1 LNVSSFGLN
10 TKYYCAFIPSPYSR
24 VMNQEAAYIS
34 TREAAELLGISLR
47 TAQLWVENGALL
59 AWKTSGGH
67 RRILLHSVQKILDE
81 RERSAVDVVRA
92 PDARLKVAIV
102 EDDPDV
108 VTLLQMMLSGLNFP
122 CDVQTRSDGFKGL
135 ILLGTFRPDVL
146 IADLNM
152 PDMDGFRMLRS
163 IQGSEFAPRQIIVTT
178 ALSASEITER
188 GGVPLEA
195 LVLQKPYPLSLL
207 ENALRQAYAVS
218 RPL

>member
-1 LNVSSFGLN
+1 
-10 TKYYCAFIPSPYSR
+10 
-24 VMNQEAAYIS
+24 MNQEAAYIS

-81 RERSAVDVVRA
+81 RERSAIDLVRA

-108 VTLLQMMLSGLNFP
+108 VTLLQMMLTGLDFP

-163 IQGSEFAPRQIIVTT
+163 IQGSEFAPRKIIVTT
-178 ALSASEITER
+178 ALSTSEITER
-188 GGVPLEA
+188 GGVPAEA
-195 LVLQKPYPLSLL
+195 MVLQKPYPLSLL
-207 ENALRQAYAVS
+207 ENALRQTYTVS
-218 RPL
+218 QPL

>member
-1 LNVSSFGLN
+1 
-10 TKYYCAFIPSPYSR
+10 
-24 VMNQEAAYIS
+24 MNQEAAYIS

-81 RERSAVDVVRA
+81 RERSAIDLVRA

-108 VTLLQMMLSGLNFP
+108 VTLLQMMLTGLDFP

-163 IQGSEFAPRQIIVTT
+163 IQGSEFAPRKIIVTT
-178 ALSASEITER
+178 ALSTSEITER
-188 GGVPLEA
+188 GGVPAEA

-207 ENALRQAYAVS
+207 ENALRQTYTVS
-218 RPL
+218 QPL

>member
-1 LNVSSFGLN
+1 
-10 TKYYCAFIPSPYSR
+10 
-24 VMNQEAAYIS
+24 MNQEAAYIS

-108 VTLLQMMLSGLNFP
+108 VTLLQMMLTGLDFP

-163 IQGSEFAPRQIIVTT
+163 IQGSEFAPRKIIVTT
-178 ALSASEITER
+178 ALSTSEITER
-188 GGVPLEA
+188 GGVPAEA

-207 ENALRQAYAVS
+207 ENALRQTYTVS
-218 RPL
+218 QPL

>member
-1 LNVSSFGLN
+1 
-10 TKYYCAFIPSPYSR
+10 
-24 VMNQEAAYIS
+24 MNQEAAYIS

-81 RERSAVDVVRA
+81 RERSAIDLVRA

-108 VTLLQMMLSGLNFP
+108 VTLLQMMLTGLDFP

-163 IQGSEFAPRQIIVTT
+163 IQGSEFAPRKIIVTT
-178 ALSASEITER
+178 ALSTSEITER
-188 GGVPLEA
+188 GGVPAEA

-207 ENALRQAYAVS
+207 ENALRQTYAVS
-218 RPL
+218 QPL

>member
-1 LNVSSFGLN
+1 
-10 TKYYCAFIPSPYSR
+10 
-24 VMNQEAAYIS
+24 MNQEAAYIS

-81 RERSAVDVVRA
+81 RERFAIDLVRT

-108 VTLLQMMLSGLNFP
+108 VTLLQMMLTGLDFP

-163 IQGSEFAPRQIIVTT
+163 IQGSEFAPRKIIVTT
-178 ALSASEITER
+178 ALSTSEITER
-188 GGVPLEA
+188 GGVPAEA

-207 ENALRQAYAVS
+207 ENALRQTYTVS
-218 RPL
+218 QPL

>member
-1 LNVSSFGLN
+1 
-10 TKYYCAFIPSPYSR
+10 
-24 VMNQEAAYIS
+24 MNQEAAYIS

-108 VTLLQMMLSGLNFP
+108 VTLLQMMLAGLDFP

-163 IQGSEFAPRQIIVTT
+163 IQGSEFAPRKIIVTT
-178 ALSASEITER
+178 ALSTSEITER
-188 GGVPLEA
+188 GGVPAEA

-207 ENALRQAYAVS
+207 ENALRQTYAVS
-218 RPL
+218 QPL